1 MNIGIITSYI
11 VAGIILLSLLMM
23 NMRVSN
29 SSAEITLTQITRDKA
44 LAVTDLLYYDIPN
57 MGYDKLDKTPQV
69 ITIADSS
76 RIQFYRKIDRFS
88 IGDPELITWELTSDP
103 IPETP
108 NPNDRVL
115 LRRVESGGIEEVTEI
130 RTGVTKFKL
139 WYFDEHGLSTLP
151 SSGEF
156 MPTPITGAYLDS
168 VKQIYVTLELQSAEP
183 LRINSNNQRYIR
195 SAWEKRFSPN
205 NLEN

>member
-1 MNIGIITSYI
+1 MNIGIVTSYI
-11 VAGIILLSLLMM
+11 VAGVILISLLMM

-44 LAVTDLLYYDIPN
+44 LAITDLLYYDIPN
-57 MGYDKLDKTPQV
+57 MGYDRFDKTPQI

-76 RIQFYRKIDRFS
+76 KIQFYRKIDRTS
-88 IGDPELITWELTSDP
+88 TGDPELITWELTNDP

-108 NPNDRVL
+108 NPDDRIL
-115 LRRVESGGIEEVTEI
+115 LRKVESGGVEEVTEI
-130 RTGVTKFKL
+130 RSGVTKFRL
-139 WYFDEHGLSTLP
+139 WYFDEHGLSSLP
-151 SSGEF
+151 SDGQF
-156 MPTPITGAYLDS
+156 MSTPITGAERDS
-168 VKQIYVTLELQSAEP
+168 VRQIYITLELQSAEP
-183 LRINSNNQRYIR
+183 LRINSNNQQFVR